1 MGQDSPFD
9 DLHQEHVQVLADMK
23 TLSATVGG
31 LSAGSDVS
39 WAEESATLRDQLEI
53 VQRGLKLHF
62 RREEEGLFPFAQ
74 QAVAEGAKGPDI
86 LASFFAEEAEDDIGA
101 HGVLNTRTHE
111 MLSLLSVMQQAERPD
126 SQSLAHLR
134 TLVSLSSGLFE
145 RHAAKEDKLVFPMI
159 QRSLSPQQIEGVAAR
174 LQQFQSGADL
184 TGEADADLR
193 GLGMDEV

>member
-1 MGQDSPFD
+1 MGQNSPFE

-23 TLSATVGG
+23 TLSATVGA

-74 QAVAEGAKGPDI
+74 QAVSEGAKGSEI
-86 LASFFAEEAEDDIGA
+86 LASFFAEEAEEDIGA

-126 SQSLAHLR
+126 GPSLAHLR
-134 TLVSLSSGLFE
+134 TLVGLSSALLE

-159 QRSLSPQQIEGVAAR
+159 QRSLSAQQVEGVGAR
-174 LQQFQSGADL
+174 LQQFQSGAEL
-184 TGEADADLR
+184 TGEEDADLR
-193 GLGMDEV
+193 GLGMDEA